1 MCDSAGDKS
10 RTSSW
15 SLTEDRPPPGA
26 RRIQGAWFS
35 PRQND
40 VILVNQRTLRQ
51 GPGATTRAIRWTF
64 GPRPPGDNLTP

>member
-15 SLTEDRPPPGA
+15 SLTEDRPHRG
-26 RRIQGAWFS
+26 RERIQGACFS

-40 VILVNQRTLRQ
+40 VILVDQHTLQ
-51 GPGATTRAIRWTF
+51 GPWCDDERGRF
-64 GPRPPGDNLTP
+64 VGPSGRGPGR